1 MDNSIIVPSLVMEDS
16 LGCLVKE
23 YFLSTASLV
32 SLRLNTLV
40 PDTFVLTDNL
50 DLHLT

>member
-1 MDNSIIVPSLVMEDS
+1 MASSIIVLSLVMEDS

-23 YFLSTASLV
+23 CYLSIASLV

-40 PDTFVLTDNL
+40 PDTFVLIGNL
-50 DLHLT
+50 DLYLS